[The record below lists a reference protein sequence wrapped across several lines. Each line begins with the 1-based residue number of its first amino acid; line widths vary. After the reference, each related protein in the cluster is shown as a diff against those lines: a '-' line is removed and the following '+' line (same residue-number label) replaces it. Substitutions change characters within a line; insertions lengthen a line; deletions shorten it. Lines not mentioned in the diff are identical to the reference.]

1 MKVSW
6 YPRNIVAGLLLFA
19 VLAVML
25 NAALNV
31 YQGVAVGLFGIA
43 ACAIVD
49 LIFTFNPAVWQAR
62 RRPRSSS
69 SLPR

>member
-1 MKVSW
+1 
-6 YPRNIVAGLLLFA
+6 
-19 VLAVML
+19 ML